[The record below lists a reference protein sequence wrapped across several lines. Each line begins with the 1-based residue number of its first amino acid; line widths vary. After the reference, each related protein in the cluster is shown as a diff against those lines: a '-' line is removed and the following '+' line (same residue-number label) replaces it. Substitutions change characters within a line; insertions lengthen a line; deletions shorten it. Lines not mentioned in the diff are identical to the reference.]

1 MKVSTDRRAV
11 FEVFNVCSIYG
22 KCVFELS
29 NPYSIT
35 NCKDKEMFSPTT
47 YAEFRRAQVPQ
58 AEEGRKRIVAV
69 RLSLPGHHSVI
80 QH

>member
-1 MKVSTDRRAV
+1 MREGVTSKCDWQDMKVSTDRRAV

-35 NCKDKEMFSPTT
+35 NFATRPLTLLTLADT
-47 YAEFRRAQVPQ
+47 
-58 AEEGRKRIVAV
+58 ILLHLVAV
-69 RLSLPGHHSVI
+69 RAAGADT
-80 QH
+80 